1 MPQLPHN
8 NHRFVQWR
16 NDMVVNIPVSWGELF
31 DKLTILEIKQ
41 TRIDDPRKLENIGRE
56 LEALRRVY
64 SDSPLPGAP
73 LQELIDELRR
83 TNEALWQIEDDI
95 RGCERSKDFSE
106 RFIELARS
114 VYRTNDKRAG
124 LKLKIN
130 RLLGSEL
137 IEEKSYQAY

>member
-1 MPQLPHN
+1 
-8 NHRFVQWR
+8 
-16 NDMVVNIPVSWGELF
+16 MVVKIPVSWGELF

-41 TRIDDPRKLENIGRE
+41 TRIDDPKKLENIGRE
-56 LEALRRVY
+56 LDALRSVY
-64 SDSPLPGAP
+64 SDSALPGAP

-83 TNEALWQIEDDI
+83 TNEALWEIEDDI
-95 RGCERSKDFSE
+95 RGCERHKDFSE

-137 IEEKSYQAY
+137 IEEKSYEAY

>member
-1 MPQLPHN
+1 
-8 NHRFVQWR
+8 
-16 NDMVVNIPVSWGELF
+16 MVVNIPVSWGELF

-41 TRIDDPRKLENIGRE
+41 SRIDDPRKLENIGRE

-64 SDSPLPGAP
+64 SDSSLPGAP

-83 TNEALWQIEDDI
+83 TNEALWEIEDDI
-95 RGCERSKDFSE
+95 RNCERNKDFSE

-114 VYRTNDKRAG
+114 VYRTNDKRAE
-124 LKLKIN
+124 LKLRIN

-137 IEEKSYQAY
+137 IEEKSYEAY